1 VIGDVLCVFS
11 RSLSLLLLR
20 ASAKL
25 ALPVWSCDAFG
36 MLWPGRIS
44 RADKPKVFP
53 SLHSKL
59 GPDSQKRIVGQ
70 WDFERLGC
78 RWDWHTQSSIHTLF
92 FSFIF
97 FFSFLSLWFPPLF
110 FGWGPSYF
118 LGRGIELCIP
128 LSFSLVC
135 SCFCKSNRTAYCSG
149 PGYSQVKQSKAKEEK
164 HDETTTSESQSRNF
178 KNREREREKKARK
191 TKIVKRPYRLFY
203 LSLSLNFFFFFPP
216 SFERRCWV
224 FCFYYF
230 PSLPNLK
237 ISTFKR
243 ERMSTATTA

>member
-97 FFSFLSLWFPPLF
+97 FFFSFPVISASFFRMRTFLFFRTRDWAVHPPLF
-110 FGWGPSYF
+110 LSCVF
-118 LGRGIELCIP
+118 LFLQIQP
-128 LSFSLVC
+128 HSLLLW
-135 SCFCKSNRTAYCSG
+135 
-149 PGYSQVKQSKAKEEK
+149 PW
-164 HDETTTSESQSRNF
+164 
-178 KNREREREKKARK
+178 
-191 TKIVKRPYRLFY
+191 L
-203 LSLSLNFFFFFPP
+203 
-216 SFERRCWV
+216 
-224 FCFYYF
+224 
-230 PSLPNLK
+230 
-237 ISTFKR
+237 
-243 ERMSTATTA
+243 